1 MDVIPQSKQYADFI
15 TVTCLEWIPLLEEDR
30 FKDIIVNSL
39 SFLSEK
45 KRVTIYSF
53 VIMCNH
59 FHLIWQM
66 LGNHEREAVQRDFL
80 KYTTQQILKI
90 LLKEKSPF
98 LDKLLVRAK
107 DRKYQIWERNSL
119 SVPLWSSQVIHQK
132 LEYIHYNPV
141 SAELC
146 KYPDEYKYSSARF
159 YYRQDRQWK
168 FLVHCD
174 G

>member
-1 MDVIPQSKQYADFI
+1 
-15 TVTCLEWIPLLEEDR
+15 
-30 FKDIIVNSL
+30 
-39 SFLSEK
+39 
-45 KRVTIYSF
+45 
-53 VIMCNH
+53 
-59 FHLIWQM
+59 M
-66 LGNHEREAVQRDFL
+66 LGNHKREAVQRDFL
-80 KYTTQQILKI
+80 KYTAQQILKI
-90 LLKEKSPF
+90 LLEEKSPF

-119 SVPLWSSQVIHQK
+119 SIPLWSGQVIHQK

-146 KYPDEYKYSSARF
+146 NYPDEYKYSSARF